1 MGGRCNHRRPCRS
14 PSDRAACGGR
24 EGGARLLD
32 AKCNA
37 GWPADVRGGRTRG
50 EALKLAA
57 RGKAMHPASAAGRVA
72 VGSSVGFTPAS
83 RVGLAR
89 KSDGD
94 PIRRRRLGWSLAQEK
109 NKHTGGARRRFERC
123 LTRRFALPACLRGPS
138 DIREPPWLAPGCVQI
153 ARRQTQSSRACL
165 FLLSRV
171 LDRGGSYLHD

>member
-1 MGGRCNHRRPCRS
+1 MGGRCNHLRPCRS

-37 GWPADVRGGRTRG
+37 ARPTGGESRRGRTRP
-50 EALKLAA
+50 
-57 RGKAMHPASAAGRVA
+57 RGGPSTQAGRARQGNATRFGRWSCRGRGWVHIH
-72 VGSSVGFTPAS
+72 TAS
-83 RVGLAR
+83 RVGLGWLESGAR
-89 KSDGD
+89 K
-94 PIRRRRLGWSLAQEK
+94 RTYGW
-109 NKHTGGARRRFERC
+109 RRFERC